1 MTRSAWSWRLATCA
15 VTVAVATASN
25 ACGRSAPA
33 AAPQVIKVGYAGE
46 ADFIDLPSL
55 VAHDRLRA
63 RGYTVETT
71 FFSASDVAVQA
82 VSRGWADVIHGSM
95 ISAWTAVGR
104 GARLRTVMDHVTD
117 PYRLI
122 AGPGVSRC
130 ADLHARRLAV
140 PGESAVTTHLVHAFI
155 AQECPSIKPEFMLLG
170 ESTSQSAALLA
181 GGIDAVAIELSSWLW
196 LQKQAPDRFTV
207 LSDFF
212 ARWPTVKTTGV
223 HVNVD
228 FAARHGDVVRD
239 YLRALVDANRDVK
252 ADPGLLVSA
261 ANAHMGR
268 SEDWPAAARAYLDA
282 RVWPEP
288 GTFTR
293 AAVDDTLSF
302 FKTYSRLDRRLT
314 ADAVADVTFLEAILP
329 RRGQ

>member
-1 MTRSAWSWRLATCA
+1 MKRPAWSWRLAA
-15 VTVAVATASN
+15 FAVAAATAWT
-25 ACGRSAPA
+25 ACARSAPGP
-33 AAPQVIKVGYAGE
+33 APQVIKVGYAGE

-130 ADLHARRLAV
+130 ADLHERRLAV
-140 PGESAVTTHLVHAFI
+140 PGESAVSNHLVHAFI
-155 AQECPSIKPEFMLLG
+155 AQECPSAKPDIMLLG
-170 ESTSQSAALLA
+170 ESSSQSAALLA
-181 GGIDAVAIELSSWLW
+181 GSIDAVAIELSSWLW
-196 LQKQAPDRFTV
+196 LQKQAPGRFTV
-207 LSDFF
+207 LSDFS
-212 ARWPTVKTTGV
+212 ARWPTIKTTGV

-228 FAARHGDVVRD
+228 FAAQRGDVVRD

-268 SEDWPAAARAYLDA
+268 SEDWPAAARAYFDA
-282 RVWPEP
+282 GVWPEP
-288 GTFTR
+288 GAFTR

-302 FKTYSRLDRRLT
+302 FKTYSRLDPRLT
-314 ADAVADVTFLEAILP
+314 ADAVADVRFLEAILA
-329 RRGQ
+329 RRGE